1 MPTWSDVLRTAAAT
15 ALALSVTACS
25 GAGRTASGL
34 DWADCG
40 DGFQCAELAVPLDH
54 DEADG
59 EKIGISVIRLPAS
72 GERIGSLL
80 VNPGGPGASGVEYAR
95 SARSV
100 VGEAVRERFD
110 VVGFDP
116 RGVGGSEPVR
126 CLPPESLDDFV
137 GLDGSPDSPG
147 EATALEEGARRFAAG
162 CQARSGRLLP
172 HVGTADAA
180 RDMDLLRA
188 ALGDDRLT
196 YLGKSYGTQL
206 GAAYADLFPGRVRAL
221 VLDGAVD
228 PSLPPLEMSAA
239 QARGFETALDAFLAD
254 CVKAED
260 CPFGG
265 SAASARKE
273 VAALLRRADRE
284 PLKNALGDGRSIGEA
299 WTTLGIVTPLYD
311 RESWPVLRS
320 ALAEALEGDGTT
332 LLRLADILLDR
343 REDGTYANQTE
354 AGLAVTCADAV
365 FPGDSRAYA
374 EAARESAGTAPL
386 FGPFVVWGSLPCA
399 YWPVEGE
406 ASGQKFDAPGAPPIM
421 VVGTTRDPATPYEWS
436 EALAGRLSSGVLV
449 GFEGDGHTAYL
460 TGSDCVDRLVDTYLI
475 TLAVPEDGTRCPEIE

>member
-15 ALALSVTACS
+15 ALALSVTSCA

-34 DWADCG
+34 EWADCG
-40 DGFQCAELAVPLDH
+40 DGFECAELAVPLDH
-54 DEADG
+54 DRPDG

-80 VNPGGPGASGVEYAR
+80 VNPGGPGSSGVEYAR
-95 SARSV
+95 SARSAV
-100 VGEAVRERFD
+100 SEAVRDRFD

-116 RGVGGSEPVR
+116 RGVGGSAPVR
-126 CLPPESLDDFV
+126 CLPAESLDAFI

-147 EATALEEGARRFAAG
+147 EVTALEEGARRFAAG

-172 HVGTADAA
+172 YVGTADAA

-206 GAAYADLFPGRVRAL
+206 GAVYADLFPGRVRAL

-228 PSLPPLEMSAA
+228 LSLSPLEMGAA
-239 QARGFETALDAFLAD
+239 QARGFELALDAFLAD

-260 CPFGG
+260 CPFEG
-265 SAASARKE
+265 SAASAREE

-284 PLKNALGDGRSIGEA
+284 PLKNALGDGRAIGEA
-299 WTTLGIVTPLYD
+299 WTTLGIITPLYD

-320 ALAEALEGDGTT
+320 ALAEALKGDGTT

-343 REDGTYANQTE
+343 REDGTYGNQTE
-354 AGLAVTCADAV
+354 ASLAVTCVDSP
-365 FPGDSRAYA
+365 FPADSRAYA
-374 EAARESAGTAPL
+374 AAARASTADAPL
-386 FGPFVVWGSLPCA
+386 FGAFVAWGSLPCA
-399 YWPVEGE
+399 SWPVAGGAGE
-406 ASGQKFDAPGAPPIM
+406 KIDALGAPPIM

-436 EALAGRLSSGVLV
+436 EALADQLSSGVLV

-460 TGSDCVDRLVDTYLI
+460 TGSPCVDRLVDEYLI